1 MERCGYPNNFC
12 SAIHKMYQYLI
23 VLLNIENII
32 EEIIQEIGVRQGD
45 NISPVLFIFLMT
57 NFSESLEDIWEDN
70 VLKNRNST
78 SV

>member
-1 MERCGYPNNFC
+1 MERYGYPKKFC

-23 VLLNIENII
+23 VLLNIGNII
-32 EEIIQEIGVRQGD
+32 EEIIQEVGVRQGD

-70 VLKNRNST
+70 GLKNRNST